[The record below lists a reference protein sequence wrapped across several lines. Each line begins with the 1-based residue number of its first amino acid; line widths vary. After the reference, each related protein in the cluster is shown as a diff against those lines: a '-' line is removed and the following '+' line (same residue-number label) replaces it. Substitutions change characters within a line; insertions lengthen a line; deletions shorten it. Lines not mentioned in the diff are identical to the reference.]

1 MSNKIIAGILT
12 GMLAGISIAFIFNSK
27 GKESDIWDEDNS
39 DDNDKL
45 DRARQYL
52 LKAKSKADEMI
63 EDAAFR
69 SNSIL
74 EDAGKILSAAKE
86 KTSVLH
92 FEHAET
98 AEKEFLKIKED
109 IDKTIVV
116 FIISLSS
123 V

>member
-74 EDAGKILSAAKE
+74 EDAGKILSAA
-86 KTSVLH
+86 
-92 FEHAET
+92 
-98 AEKEFLKIKED
+98 
-109 IDKTIVV
+109 
-116 FIISLSS
+116 
-123 V
+123 